1 MYCKLK
7 MVLINL
13 LKRFEEKKIN
23 YFKIKKLKDTQKFK
37 TVEIILKLDKVY
49 KTKREIIIMSEENK
63 K

>member
-1 MYCKLK
+1 

-23 YFKIKKLKDTQKFK
+23 YFQIKKLKDTQKFK

>member
-1 MYCKLK
+1 